1 MNNNFSK
8 RRFYLNKKENANNSA
23 INNENKT
30 LEFHS
35 LNNINYNYRF
45 KKIVEF
51 ENKDNKNIKEK
62 NTKTILFSNEYNMIN
77 DRKEFYQKNLNYLTF
92 ASPNKPL
99 FNQNDIINE
108 RKISRKIN
116 QETNIY
122 TKNKPLHFENIKEKS
137 KNCFQEIKIEH
148 KNEIKKYY
156 TKNNNISNNIL
167 SSARKNILSNYKNE
181 SFGYNARIH
190 LISFYNK
197 KREIIIIQSIWRG
210 YYFRKIS
217 IGHIKK
223 YLGLISLNNN
233 IKKIYKKEIKALYI
247 ELILLLKKFINY
259 KEESYKLKIFNVK
272 SKNNIRNYYFTNKK
286 KLNTSNC
293 SKYRNKFSPY
303 YFNINNIKNA
313 LTNENFEKNK
323 KKTRINMIYD
333 STKKRNEKKE
343 ILNDDDDDIFQEPIK
358 ILYISKNINE
368 NLNGNNRYYYKKR
381 MTKIKKMKLEAFVK
395 FLQRKFLRDYFTI
408 YKNRWIIYKERYFN
422 KNSIINII
430 FIIDSILK
438 KYKKKYFNI
447 YREKILD
454 KKIKEEISK
463 RTLTASYKDKNKT
476 ILFRNKRFLPE
487 NTKKINYSHY
497 NINKNY
503 EKNNNMFLETNIYN
517 NIIFENYYES
527 ENEEQFIKKIY
538 LKKNKQNYFKILNKI
553 VFKKIE
559 QQNKNDFLILNK
571 YFKKWFNLTK
581 SFNKEYNQKTI
592 IRNLQSPDMIIRG
605 NKKKKY
611 IKIKYGKALTSKA
624 SISSIKSEERQNI
637 SNNFSIKQMRIR
649 NIIIN
654 TNSNNLQISS
664 DNYRTKRI
672 YNNKINIKLSDII
685 IKVNNKKMNKKYF
698 QLWKKNNKKK

>member
-1 MNNNFSK
+1 
-8 RRFYLNKKENANNSA
+8 
-23 INNENKT
+23 
-30 LEFHS
+30 
-35 LNNINYNYRF
+35 
-45 KKIVEF
+45 
-51 ENKDNKNIKEK
+51 
-62 NTKTILFSNEYNMIN
+62 
-77 DRKEFYQKNLNYLTF
+77 
-92 ASPNKPL
+92 
-99 FNQNDIINE
+99 
-108 RKISRKIN
+108 
-116 QETNIY
+116 
-122 TKNKPLHFENIKEKS
+122 
-137 KNCFQEIKIEH
+137 
-148 KNEIKKYY
+148 
-156 TKNNNISNNIL
+156 
-167 SSARKNILSNYKNE
+167 
-181 SFGYNARIH
+181 
-190 LISFYNK
+190 
-197 KREIIIIQSIWRG
+197 
-210 YYFRKIS
+210 
-217 IGHIKK
+217 
-223 YLGLISLNNN
+223 
-233 IKKIYKKEIKALYI
+233 
-247 ELILLLKKFINY
+247 
-259 KEESYKLKIFNVK
+259 
-272 SKNNIRNYYFTNKK
+272 
-286 KLNTSNC
+286 
-293 SKYRNKFSPY
+293 
-303 YFNINNIKNA
+303 
-313 LTNENFEKNK
+313 
-323 KKTRINMIYD
+323 
-333 STKKRNEKKE
+333 
-343 ILNDDDDDIFQEPIK
+343 
-358 ILYISKNINE
+358 
-368 NLNGNNRYYYKKR
+368 

-581 SFNKEYNQKTI
+581 SFNKEYNQK
-592 IRNLQSPDMIIRG
+592 
-605 NKKKKY
+605 
-611 IKIKYGKALTSKA
+611 KALTSKA